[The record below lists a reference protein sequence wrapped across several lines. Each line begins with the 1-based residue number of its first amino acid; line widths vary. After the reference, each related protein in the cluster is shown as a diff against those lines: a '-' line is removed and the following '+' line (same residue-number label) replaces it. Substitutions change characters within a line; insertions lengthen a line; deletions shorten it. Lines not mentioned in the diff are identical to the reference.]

1 MRIIWSFLVSVSILG
16 AVVARNAADK
26 LDTVY
31 VEYGQNL
38 GQTVP
43 ARINSLLQRA
53 GVTVNNYDA
62 SSGDLP
68 SGSLV
73 LSFGNST
80 MSKDYVSLIGV
91 KSEGFR
97 IVAKPLGT
105 DSNVIASNGKP
116 IDPSGKSFAM
126 DLDRVHY
133 GAVVGA
139 YAVLEQLGFSFLHP
153 MEPLIPSLIALPT
166 SDISTTESPYWPTRT
181 WHIHTQHPLEFTEVL
196 NGFDIP
202 MFAKTTEEG
211 GEQATAGAVAA
222 HSCLPG
228 QYCETWESMFS
239 TLDGL
244 FEWLAANR
252 QNRVEVLLLGSP
264 KWDVYNNLTSG
275 EMRQQRLRRIN
286 TLSHEYGVLIG
297 ADIPIANRQQHGW
310 KMISL
315 QDSFEQQTQS
325 INDRVDWAFAAD
337 YDFISTESGLSEFTK
352 PSCDLMLSLFN
363 IFTERGEL
371 PATLFYARGVFFLHL
386 SDLYCLPICALLW
399 VFMLHAVSGHWNREA
414 VTKVHCSTSQFCD
427 EKVSLRE
434 GGCALIIHS
443 SLCSLGRVAKYQEHV
458 SCPALCL
465 YHIFT
470 MFFLLC
476 FPHPVMPG
484 RGGQLEV
491 PGPSHGRP
499 HQLQLPAHL
508 RGRGPGRHA
517 THRAGRVAKGC

>member
-1 MRIIWSFLVSVSILG
+1 LG
-16 AVVARNAADK
+16 AVAARSAADK

-31 VEYGQNL
+31 VQYGQNL

-62 SSGDLP
+62 STGDLP

-80 MSKDYVSLIGV
+80 LSKEYVSLIGV

-97 IVAKPLGT
+97 IVAKPLGA
-105 DSNVIASNGKP
+105 DSNVIVSNGKP

-153 MEPLIPSLIALPT
+153 MEPLIPSLIALPA

-202 MFAKTTEEG
+202 MFAKTSEEG
-211 GEQATAGAVAA
+211 ASQATAGAVAA

-275 EMRQQRLRRIN
+275 EVRQQRLKRIN

-363 IFTERGEL
+363 VFTERGE
-371 PATLFYARGVFFLHL
+371 
-386 SDLYCLPICALLW
+386 W
-399 VFMLHAVSGHWNREA
+399 
-414 VTKVHCSTSQFCD
+414 
-427 EKVSLRE
+427 
-434 GGCALIIHS
+434 
-443 SLCSLGRVAKYQEHV
+443 
-458 SCPALCL
+458 
-465 YHIFT
+465 
-470 MFFLLC
+470 
-476 FPHPVMPG
+476 
-484 RGGQLEV
+484 
-491 PGPSHGRP
+491 
-499 HQLQLPAHL
+499 
-508 RGRGPGRHA
+508 
-517 THRAGRVAKGC
+517 